1 MNIQWERRGKTILR
15 CVFLNDHN
23 SRRANMSESVYK
35 IIEMVGSSPVSWEQ
49 AAQNAVKAAGLS
61 LRDLRIA
68 EVKTMDM
75 VIKEGQDTV
84 YRVKVN
90 LSFKILSD

>member
-1 MNIQWERRGKTILR
+1 
-15 CVFLNDHN
+15 
-23 SRRANMSESVYK
+23 MSESVYK
-35 IIEMVGSSPVSWEQ
+35 IIEMVGSSPVSWEE

-68 EVKTMDM
+68 EVGKLDM
-75 VIKEGQDTV
+75 IIDEGKAAV
-84 YRVKVN
+84 YRARVK